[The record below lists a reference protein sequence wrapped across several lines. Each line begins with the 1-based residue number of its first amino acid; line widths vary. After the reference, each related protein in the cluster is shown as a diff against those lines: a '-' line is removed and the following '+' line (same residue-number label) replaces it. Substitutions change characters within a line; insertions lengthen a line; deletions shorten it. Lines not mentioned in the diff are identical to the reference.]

1 MFKDMTMGH
10 QHSNRDILS
19 VEVNEED
26 PEDMD
31 IESMLSKSSKGYNKE
46 GLSVPMTTSYTSP
59 W

>member
-1 MFKDMTMGH
+1 MGH

-19 VEVNEED
+19 VEANEED

-31 IESMLSKSSKGYNKE
+31 IESMLSKSSKGYNQE